1 MSMAEAE
8 KTNVEEFEDLF
19 VVAARIR
26 RERDERLVALRKRL
40 AEEPVEPDPGLK
52 RLVDTQ
58 DEFQERVLRRVYRIM
73 ALASAEARGRGG

>member
-1 MSMAEAE
+1 MSELGSTRMAEADD
-8 KTNVEEFEDLF
+8 KTVDDFEDLR

-26 RERDERLVALRKRL
+26 RERDERLAALRVRL

-58 DEFQERVLRRVYRIM
+58 ADFRARVM
-73 ALASAEARGRGG
+73 GDLAKAFF